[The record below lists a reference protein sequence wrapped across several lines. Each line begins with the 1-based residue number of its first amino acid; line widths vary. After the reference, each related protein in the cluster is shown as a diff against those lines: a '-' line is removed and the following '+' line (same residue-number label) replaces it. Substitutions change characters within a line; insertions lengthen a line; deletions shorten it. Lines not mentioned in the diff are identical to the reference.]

1 MTIQAAYNNW
11 STSYDFDHNLTRD
24 LDCYVTEKTLAPGPY
39 QSILEIGCGTGKNTT
54 LLAHVGR
61 KVTALDF
68 SEGMLQKA
76 REKVAADHVTF
87 VAADVTKRWPCAN
100 RAADL
105 VTCNLVLEHIEDLS
119 FIFAETWR
127 TLVADGRLFI
137 SELHPFRQYRGSK
150 ATYQSNQGAT
160 EIQAFVH
167 HVSDFLAAAR
177 QSGLVLSQLG
187 EWWDGDGREQPPRL
201 LSLLFEKR

>member
-1 MTIQAAYNNW
+1 MTIQAAYNDW
-11 STSYDFDHNLTRD
+11 STSYDFDQNLTRD
-24 LDCYVTEKTLAPGPY
+24 LDRYVTQKTLAHGRY
-39 QSILEIGCGTGKNTT
+39 QSILEIGCGTGKHTP
-54 LLAHVGR
+54 LLARIGR

-87 VAADVTKRWPCAN
+87 LVADVSKRWPCADLS
-100 RAADL
+100 ADL

-119 FIFAETWR
+119 FIFAEAWR

-137 SELHPFRQYRGSK
+137 CELHPFRQYRGSK
-150 ATYQSNQGAT
+150 ATYQSDQGAT

-167 HVSDFLAAAR
+167 HVSDFLGAAR
-177 QSGLVLSQLG
+177 QNDLALSQLR
-187 EWWDGDGREQPPRL
+187 EWWDENGREQPPRL